1 MFTNLTNYLWNFVQ
15 SDNAEN
21 IHVLVYDIYVYGK
34 KLKMCIT
41 SATGVSESGKKT
53 FCSFKNML
61 MSQKSK

>member
-1 MFTNLTNYLWNFVQ
+1 MFTNLTNYLLNFVQ

-41 SATGVSESGKKT
+41 SAKGVSESGKK
-53 FCSFKNML
+53 NIL
-61 MSQKSK
+61 

>member
-1 MFTNLTNYLWNFVQ
+1 MFTNLTNYLLNFVQ

-41 SATGVSESGKKT
+41 SATGVSESGKK
-53 FCSFKNML
+53 NIL
-61 MSQKSK
+61 